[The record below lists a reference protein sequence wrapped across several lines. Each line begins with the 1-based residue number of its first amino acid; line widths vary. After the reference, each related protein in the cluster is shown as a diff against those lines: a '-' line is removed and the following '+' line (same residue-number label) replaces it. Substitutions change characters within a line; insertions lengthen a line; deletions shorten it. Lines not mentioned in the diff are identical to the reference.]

1 MTCVHRQCDRGVYR
15 RGLCQGHY
23 KRLMGLVPGDP
34 GGPVVTPTPRTGCVI
49 DGCDGTH
56 LARGW
61 CGRHYQRWFRY
72 GDPLHVPTGERGE
85 CATCADAEWL
95 IDSGESGLRV
105 CSRLG
110 YAGNNSGRKA
120 LRQHLLRH
128 GRGDLARRLEA
139 RREALV

>member
-1 MTCVHRQCDRGVYR
+1 VTCSECHRPVYR
-15 RGLCQGHY
+15 RTLCQAHY
-23 KRLMGLVPGDP
+23 RRARGLAPGDP
-34 GGPVVTPTPRTGCVI
+34 RGPVVTPIRRTGCVI

-56 LARGW
+56 RAHGW
-61 CGRHYQRWFRY
+61 CGKHYQRWLRY
-72 GDPLHVPTGERGE
+72 GDPLHIPTGGRGE

-110 YAGNNSGRKA
+110 YAGDNSGRKA

>member
-1 MTCVHRQCDRGVYR
+1 MTCAHCHRAAFRK
-15 RGLCQGHY
+15 GLCITHY
-23 KRLMGLVPGDP
+23 KRALWLAPGDP
-34 GGPVVTPTPRTGCVI
+34 AGPIADRTPRTGCVI

-56 LARGW
+56 RAHGW
-61 CGRHYQRWFRY
+61 CGRHYQRWLRY
-72 GDPLHVPTGERGE
+72 GDPLHIPTGERGE
-85 CATCADAEWL
+85 CATCADAGWL